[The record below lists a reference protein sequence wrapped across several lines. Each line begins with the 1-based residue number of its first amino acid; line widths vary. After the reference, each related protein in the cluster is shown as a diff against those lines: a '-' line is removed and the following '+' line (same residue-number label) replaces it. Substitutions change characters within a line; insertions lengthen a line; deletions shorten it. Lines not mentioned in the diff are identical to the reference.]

1 MSSDLHHTEW
11 PARTQA
17 LRIGEV
23 EIDLRYRRVRRP
35 DGEIELPHR
44 IFELLLLLA
53 AEPHVV
59 HTRTDLLR
67 RVWPGLVV
75 EDANLS
81 QSVWALR
88 KALGETHKDWIRTVS
103 KKGYVF
109 EPPLPIQAVPCAG
122 ETGADPAPP
131 PAVPAAG
138 SATHHRSAPRLRSQS
153 RTACSSSCL
162 VFDAPMRWKPS
173 SWPS

>member
-1 MSSDLHHTEW
+1 MSDQLQSAW
-11 PARTQA
+11 PVRTHA

-35 DGEIELPHR
+35 EGEVELPHR

-59 HTRTDLLR
+59 HSRSDLLR

-88 KALGETHKDWIRTVS
+88 KALGEAQKDWIRTVS
-103 KKGYVF
+103 
-109 EPPLPIQAVPCAG
+109 
-122 ETGADPAPP
+122 
-131 PAVPAAG
+131 
-138 SATHHRSAPRLRSQS
+138 
-153 RTACSSSCL
+153 
-162 VFDAPMRWKPS
+162 M
-173 SWPS
+173 

>member
-1 MSSDLHHTEW
+1 MNESHDTGW
-11 PARTQA
+11 PVRTQA

-23 EIDLRYRRVRRP
+23 DIDLRYRRVRRP

-59 HTRTDLLR
+59 HTRTELLR

-81 QSVWALR
+81 QSGTSRRGILLLR
-88 KALGETHKDWIRTVS
+88 NPLGRE
-103 KKGYVF
+103 
-109 EPPLPIQAVPCAG
+109 E
-122 ETGADPAPP
+122 
-131 PAVPAAG
+131 
-138 SATHHRSAPRLRSQS
+138 SAS
-153 RTACSSSCL
+153 
-162 VFDAPMRWKPS
+162 
-173 SWPS
+173 